1 MGVEDVKWEVME
13 RRTRTVAVLAALAA
27 AAAALGCGDLPV
39 DRADADWPM
48 YRGDAA
54 GTGYSPL
61 DELTTANVAD
71 LVQAWSYPLAAAVV
85 ASTDDGGAEQPRPAR
100 SQATPIVVHGVM
112 YLPTAD
118 AVVALD
124 PDDGE
129 EIWRRPVAEG
139 APSRRGVAF
148 WPGGGGSGLA
158 PRVVFCAGE
167 RLIALDAATGAP
179 VAEFGDGGEVSL
191 GIPYNSVPLVWEDV
205 VVVGANTPRGAPG
218 GIGNAR
224 AFSAVTGEKLWE
236 FDSVPQPGEVGH
248 DTWEGESWRGR
259 LGANAWP
266 FYFTVDEER
275 ELVFLPLAAPLPFAY
290 GGDRHGANLF
300 ANSVVAVDIRT
311 GEYRWHFQ
319 TIHHDLWDHDPPAP
333 PVLFEVERG
342 GETVD
347 ALAVTTKSGYLFI
360 LNRDNGEPVFGVE
373 ERPMPASDVPGE
385 RTHPTQP
392 IPSVTP
398 ALGRVGYEPDDL
410 ATAEDTTPEHAAACA
425 ELVESAGP
433 LHNAGPYTP
442 WLHRGAER
450 RGAEDGGAEHRS
462 AEDRGAED
470 RGAEDRGATLL
481 FPGLAGGPNWG
492 GVAFDPA
499 TRRLLA
505 FSQDVGTMAWLEEDV
520 EAAGPEAEAGTEAAG
535 PGANAPA
542 YALRVARPFSF
553 AVRIGDES
561 WPCQKPPWGRLTA
574 VDADTGE
581 VAWQRPVGV
590 TEGLPAEKRET
601 GRPGRAGAIV
611 TAGGLA
617 FIASTD
623 DRRFRA
629 LDVATGEELWSAEL
643 PRQGNASPLTY
654 LGDDG
659 RQYVAVAATEEF
671 VAYRLP

>member
-13 RRTRTVAVLAALAA
+13 RRTRTVAVLVALAA
-27 AAAALGCGDLPV
+27 AAAALRCGDLPV
-39 DRADADWPM
+39 DRADGDWPM

-61 DELTTANVAD
+61 DELTTANVAG
-71 LVQAWSYPLAAAVV
+71 LVQAWSYPLAAA
-85 ASTDDGGAEQPRPAR
+85 APTDDGGAGQPRPAR
-100 SQATPIVVHGVM
+100 SQATPIVVQGLM

-129 EIWRRPVAEG
+129 EIWRRQVAEG

-158 PRVVFCAGE
+158 PRVIFCAGD
-167 RLIALDAATGAP
+167 RLVALDAATGVP
-179 VAEFGDGGEVSL
+179 VAEFGSGGEVSL
-191 GIPYNSVPLVWEDV
+191 GIPYNSVPLVWEDI

-236 FDSVPQPGEVGH
+236 FNSVPQPGEVGH

-275 ELVFLPLAAPLPFAY
+275 ELVFLPLASPIPFAY

-311 GEYRWHFQ
+311 GAYRWHFQ

-342 GETVD
+342 GETID

-360 LNRDNGEPVFGVE
+360 LNRETGEPVFGVE
-373 ERPMPASDVPGE
+373 EVPMPASDVPGE

-398 ALGRVGYEPDDL
+398 ALGRVGYEPGDL
-410 ATAEDTTPEHAAACA
+410 ATAEDTTAEHAAACA

-433 LHNAGPYTP
+433 LRNAGPYTP
-442 WLHRGAER
+442 WLHRDAEH
-450 RGAEDGGAEHRS
+450 GGAEHRS
-462 AEDRGAED
+462 AEDGGAED

-505 FSQDVGTMAWLEEDV
+505 FSQDVGTMGWLEKD
-520 EAAGPEAEAGTEAAG
+520 AAEQDAEEGPAG
-535 PGANAPA
+535 
-542 YALRVARPFSF
+542 YVLRVARPFSF
-553 AVRIGDES
+553 AVRIGGES
-561 WPCQKPPWGRLTA
+561 WPCQKPPWGTLTA
-574 VDADTGE
+574 VDADTGGI
-581 VAWQRPVGV
+581 AWRRPLGV
-590 TEGLPAEKRET
+590 TEGLPEEKRET
-601 GRPGRAGAIV
+601 GRPGRASAIV
-611 TAGGLA
+611 TSGGLA

-643 PRQGNASPLTY
+643 PHQGNANPLTY
-654 LGDDG
+654 RGPDG
-659 RQYVAVAATEEF
+659 RQYVAIAATEEF
-671 VAYRLP
+671 VAFRLP

>member
-1 MGVEDVKWEVME
+1 MQQVKIAAGVAM
-13 RRTRTVAVLAALAA
+13 AGGALLA
-27 AAAALGCGDLPV
+27 CGT
-39 DRADADWPM
+39 ASEGAGDWPM

-54 GTGYSPL
+54 GTGYSAL
-61 DELTTANVAD
+61 ARITTANVAE
-71 LVQAWSYPLAAAVV
+71 LAQAWSYSLASSP
-85 ASTDDGGAEQPRPAR
+85 ASVDGGPLQIRPAR

-129 EIWRRPVAEG
+129 EIWRRPVTEG

-158 PRVVFCAGE
+158 PRVIFCAGD
-167 RLIALDAATGAP
+167 RLIALDAATGVP
-179 VAEFGDGGEVSL
+179 VAEFGSGGEVSL
-191 GIPYNSVPLVWEDV
+191 GIPYNSVPLVWEDI

-236 FDSVPQPGEVGH
+236 FNSVPQPGEVGH
-248 DTWEGESWRGR
+248 ETWEGESWRGR

-319 TIHHDLWDHDPPAP
+319 TIHHDIWDHDPPAP
-333 PVLFEVERG
+333 PVLFEVDRG

-360 LNRDNGEPVFGVE
+360 LNREDGEPVFGVE
-373 ERPMPASDVPGE
+373 EVPMPASDVPGE

-410 ATAEDTTPEHAAACA
+410 VTAEDTTAEHAAACA

-433 LHNAGPYTP
+433 LRNAGPYTP
-442 WLHRGAER
+442 WLHRGAED
-450 RGAEDGGAEHRS
+450 RGAEDGGAEDGSAEDGGAEHRS
-462 AEDRGAED
+462 AEDGGAED

-643 PRQGNASPLTY
+643 PQQGNANPLTY
-654 LGDDG
+654 LAADG
-659 RQYVAVAATEEF
+659 RQYVAIAATEEI
-671 VAYRLP
+671 VAFRLR

>member
-13 RRTRTVAVLAALAA
+13 RRTRTVAVLVALAA

-48 YRGDAA
+48 YRGDTA

-71 LVQAWSYPLAAAVV
+71 LVQAWSYPLAAAAA

-112 YLPTAD
+112 YLPAAD

-158 PRVVFCAGE
+158 PRVIFCAGD
-167 RLIALDAATGAP
+167 RLIALDAATGVPA
-179 VAEFGDGGEVSL
+179 AEFGSGGEVSL
-191 GIPYNSVPLVWEDV
+191 GIPYNSVPLVWEDI

-248 DTWEGESWRGR
+248 ETWEGESWRGR

-275 ELVFLPLAAPLPFAY
+275 ELVFLPLASPIPFAY

-311 GEYRWHFQ
+311 GAYRWHFQ

-342 GETVD
+342 GETID
-347 ALAVTTKSGYLFI
+347 ALAVTTKSGYLFV
-360 LNRDNGEPVFGVE
+360 LNRENGEPVFGVE
-373 ERPMPASDVPGE
+373 ELPMPASDVPGE

-398 ALGRVGYEPDDL
+398 ALGRVGYEPEDL
-410 ATAEDTTPEHAAACA
+410 VTAEDTTAEHAAACA

-433 LHNAGPYTP
+433 LHNQGPYTP
-442 WLHRGAER
+442 WMYRGAES
-450 RGAEDGGAEHRS
+450 RGAGNRS
-462 AEDRGAED
+462 AEALS
-470 RGAEDRGATLL
+470 AEDRGATLL

-505 FSQDVGTMAWLEEDV
+505 FSQDVGTMGWVEED
-520 EAAGPEAEAGTEAAG
+520 TEAD
-535 PGANAPA
+535 PPT
-542 YALRVARPFSF
+542 YVLRVARPFPF
-553 AVRIGDES
+553 AVRVGGVS
-561 WPCQKPPWGRLTA
+561 WPCQKPPWGALTA
-574 VDADTGE
+574 VDADTGGI
-581 VAWQRPVGV
+581 AWRRPLGV
-590 TEGLPAEKRET
+590 TEGLPEKKRET
-601 GRPGRAGAIV
+601 GRPGRASAIV
-611 TAGGLA
+611 TGGGLA

-629 LDVATGEELWSAEL
+629 LDVETGEELWSAEL
-643 PRQGNASPLTY
+643 PQQGNANPMTY
-654 LGDDG
+654 LAADG
-659 RQYVAVAATEEF
+659 RQYVAVTATEELVVF
-671 VAYRLP
+671 GLP

>member
-1 MGVEDVKWEVME
+1 MRMREA
-13 RRTRTVAVLAALAA
+13 RQATTSALLLPVAALAALAI
-27 AAAALGCGDLPV
+27 GCGAPPEGEG
-39 DRADADWPM
+39 AGDWPM

-61 DELTTANVAD
+61 AELNAGNVGG
-71 LVQAWSYPLAAAVV
+71 LVRAWSYALAASSPPAV
-85 ASTDDGGAEQPRPAR
+85 AGDAEAPQPRSAR
-100 SQATPIVVHGVM
+100 SQATPIVVDGVM
-112 YLPTAD
+112 YLPAAD
-118 AVVALD
+118 AIVALD
-124 PDDGE
+124 PATGE
-129 EIWRRPVAEG
+129 EVWRHTVTG
-139 APSRRGVAF
+139 GSPSRRGVSY
-148 WPGGGGSGLA
+148 WPGDAGDGLA
-158 PRVVFCAGE
+158 PRIVFCAGE
-167 RLIALDAATGAP
+167 RLLALDAASGAP
-179 VAEFGDGGEVSL
+179 AADFGDGGEVDI
-191 GIPYNSVPLVWEDV
+191 GVPYNSVPLVWEDV

-224 AFSAVTGEKLWE
+224 AFSARSGEKLWE
-236 FDSVPQPGEVGH
+236 FNSVPQPGEVGH

-275 ELVFLPLAAPLPFAY
+275 ELVFLPLASPIPFAY
-290 GGDRHGANLF
+290 GGDRPGANLF

-319 TIHHDLWDHDPPAP
+319 TIHHDIWDHDPPAP

-342 GETVD
+342 GEAVD

-360 LNRDNGEPVFGVE
+360 LNRENGEPVFGVE
-373 ERPMPASDVPGE
+373 ERAMPASRAPGE

-392 IPSVTP
+392 IPSTP
-398 ALGRVGYEPDDL
+398 ALGRVRYGPNDL
-410 ATAEDTTPEHAAACA
+410 VTANDTTAEHAEACA
-425 ELVESAGP
+425 EVVESAGP
-433 LHNAGPYTP
+433 LHNEGPYTP
-442 WLHRGAER
+442 WLHRGSGE
-450 RGAEDGGAEHRS
+450 S
-462 AEDRGAED
+462 
-470 RGAEDRGATLL
+470 GATLL

-505 FSQDVGTMAWLEEDV
+505 FSQDVGTMGWV
-520 EAAGPEAEAGTEAAG
+520 EAAPEAG
-535 PGANAPA
+535 PGAAPEAAPGADPEAGPDAGPDADSEAAPA
-542 YALRVARPFSF
+542 NYVLRVARPFSF
-553 AVRIGDES
+553 AVRIGDQS

-581 VAWQRPVGV
+581 VAWRRPLGE

-601 GRPGRAGAIV
+601 GRPGRASAIV

-629 LDVATGEELWSAEL
+629 LDVEMGDELWSTEL
-643 PRQGNASPLTY
+643 PHHGNANPMTY
-654 LGDDG
+654 LAADG
-659 RQYVAVAATEEF
+659 RQYVAVAATEEL
-671 VAYRLP
+671 VAFRLP

>member
-1 MGVEDVKWEVME
+1 MRMREARQATTSGLLLVAAW
-13 RRTRTVAVLAALAA
+13 AVLA
-27 AAAALGCGDLPV
+27 LGCAPAPEGE
-39 DRADADWPM
+39 ASGGDWPM
-48 YRGDAA
+48 YRGDPA

-61 DELTTANVAD
+61 QQLNAGNVGG
-71 LVQAWSYPLAAAVV
+71 LVQVWNYALAAAPP
-85 ASTDDGGAEQPRPAR
+85 AADGDAEAPQPRSAR
-100 SQATPIVVHGVM
+100 SQATPIVVDGVM
-112 YLPTAD
+112 YLPAAD

-124 PDDGE
+124 PATGE
-129 EIWRRPVAEG
+129 EIWRHTVISG
-139 APSRRGVAF
+139 SPSRRGVSY
-148 WPGGGGSGLA
+148 WPGDPAAGLA
-158 PRVVFCAGE
+158 ARIVFCAGE
-167 RLIALDAATGAP
+167 RLLALDAASGAP
-179 VAEFGDGGEVSL
+179 AADFGDGGEVDI
-191 GIPYNSVPLVWEDV
+191 GVPYNSVPLVWEDI

-236 FDSVPQPGEVGH
+236 FNSVPQPGEVGH

-275 ELVFLPLAAPLPFAY
+275 ELVFLPLASPIPFAY
-290 GGDRHGANLF
+290 GGDRPGANLF

-319 TIHHDLWDHDPPAP
+319 TIHHDIWDHDPPAP

-347 ALAVTTKSGYLFI
+347 ALAVTTKSGYIFI
-360 LNRDNGEPVFGVE
+360 LNRENGEPVFGVE
-373 ERPMPASDVPGE
+373 ERAMPASRVPGE

-392 IPSVTP
+392 IPGTP
-398 ALGRVGYEPDDL
+398 ALGRVRYGPEDL
-410 ATAEDTTPEHAAACA
+410 VTANDTTAEHAEACA

-433 LHNAGPYTP
+433 LHNEGPYTP
-442 WLHRGAER
+442 WLHRGGSES
-450 RGAEDGGAEHRS
+450 GV
-462 AEDRGAED
+462 
-470 RGAEDRGATLL
+470 TLL

-505 FSQDVGTMAWLEEDV
+505 FSQDVGTMGWVEEDP
-520 EAAGPEAEAGTEAAG
+520 ETAPGAAPEAGP
-535 PGANAPA
+535 AN
-542 YALRVARPFSF
+542 YVLRVARPFSF
-553 AVRIGDES
+553 AVRIGDQS

-581 VAWQRPVGV
+581 VAWRRPLGE

-601 GRPGRAGAIV
+601 GRPGRASAIV

-629 LDVATGEELWSAEL
+629 LDVATGDEMWSTEL
-643 PRQGNASPLTY
+643 PHHGNANAMTY
-654 LGDDG
+654 LGADG
-659 RQYVAVAATEEF
+659 RQYVAIAATEEL
-671 VAYRLP
+671 VAFRLP